1 MQNLISTDRQT
12 NFVWAY
18 LSCLGEWQAQ
28 AYYSWRCLHSRS
40 LQSHHCLSVK
50 KLFILHR
57 NLIIKLQYFN
67 PLWLFFLSL
76 FPSKVNTC
84 IWKWCLHVLAKELYN
99 ICHNYQG
106 YIDMYM
112 YLTLLGANKTH
123 YVSCLIIYFPRM
135 LTIFVITGKSIHLC
149 DF

>member
-28 AYYSWRCLHSRS
+28 VYYSWRCPHSRS

-67 PLWLFFLSL
+67 PLWLFFYHYSPQKL
-76 FPSKVNTC
+76 
-84 IWKWCLHVLAKELYN
+84 IHVSENGASMFLQKELHN

-112 YLTLLGANKTH
+112 YFTLLGAKKT
-123 YVSCLIIYFPRM
+123 YYLSCLIIYFPRM
-135 LTIFVITGKSIHLC
+135 LTIFVITGKSVHLC